1 MFGGGSLFTGSNLE
15 HKFTGKGAVTLKG
28 RIYQSLSTEIDA
40 TNGGKKEKCFFR
52 VCLPIWEVSKYL
64 FGLSRASVSEG
75 GGKFGEIYALFRL
88 FAGLHQI
95 RTLLHHK
102 ANKSR

>member
-1 MFGGGSLFTGSNLE
+1 MITFP
-15 HKFTGKGAVTLKG
+15 KMVAAQV
-28 RIYQSLSTEIDA
+28 
-40 TNGGKKEKCFFR
+40 FFR

-102 ANKSR
+102 ANKSRSTKTKTNMNTLL